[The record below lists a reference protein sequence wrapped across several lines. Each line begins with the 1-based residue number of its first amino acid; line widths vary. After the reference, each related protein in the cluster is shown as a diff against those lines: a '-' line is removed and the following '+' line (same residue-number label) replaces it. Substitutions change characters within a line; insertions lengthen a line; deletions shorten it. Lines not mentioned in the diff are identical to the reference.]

1 MENLNNLSNSIFR
14 INTAKGTGSGFYIKE
29 HDLVITNYHVV
40 NGFHEVCLEDKDRN
54 RTAAKVVYVNPGSD
68 LAFLKGENISVEDT
82 IKISPDV
89 KPQSR
94 DKALVL
100 GYPFGMPFTVTE
112 GIISNPDQMM
122 GGDKYIQTDAA
133 VNPGNSGGP
142 MVDFE
147 GNLLGVVVAKFDQ
160 ADNMGFAVPVEKL
173 LSALEHVNEL
183 TDSFSFGC
191 HNCSSLVSEKTDHCP
206 NCGTEIDEHI
216 FDKAE
221 LSPIAIKVEEALKLL
236 DVNPV
241 TTRAGQEYWL
251 FHQGSAEIR
260 VFIYANNYLYAT
272 SPLNDLPKAKLM
284 EIYEY
289 ILTSDHDPYRLAISE
304 NRIFLSYRVH
314 LSDLFSQSEQEV
326 INNLSGMAKLAD
338 DLDDLFVNDYG
349 ATMTHFSKEQEAT

>member
-206 NCGTEIDEHI
+206 NCGTEID
-216 FDKAE
+216 A
-221 LSPIAIKVEEALKLL
+221 
-236 DVNPV
+236 V

-289 ILTSDHDPYRLAISE
+289 ILTSDHDPYSI
-304 NRIFLSYRVH
+304 
-314 LSDLFSQSEQEV
+314 
-326 INNLSGMAKLAD
+326 
-338 DLDDLFVNDYG
+338 
-349 ATMTHFSKEQEAT
+349 